1 MHFLNRQTTAIPLP
15 KLFCGSEI
23 YMDRAISIII
33 IVISP
38 VILPKN
44 DYVSKRKNK
53 HRNRKFPESSKK
65 SLTGS
70 RRRLNNFQSDNDQSD
85 VVVLFWF
92 EMFQGSQVARD
103 LARSVNLKSRNFFE
117 FCLLISLLFTLII
130 CEPCWIFDKIKSHPS
145 PKVPSSPTSIRFF
158 IASLWSIHPECPA
171 RGCPRMSNTPCLPCL
186 YNRRFPTSTIKQ
198 TPATP
203 GFMNNVYVRRKGW
216 CSGK

>member
-1 MHFLNRQTTAIPLP
+1 MQAAADMHILNRQTTAILLP

-53 HRNRKFPESSKK
+53 HRKRKFPESSKK

-103 LARSVNLKSRNFFE
+103 LARSVNLKSRNFCE

-130 CEPCWIFDKIKSHPS
+130 CEPCWIFDKIKSPHQVDQVHQVEHQS
-145 PKVPSSPTSIRFF
+145 DFLLQASDRSIQNVRLEDVP
-158 IASLWSIHPECPA
+158 
-171 RGCPRMSNTPCLPCL
+171 GCQTRPV
-186 YNRRFPTSTIKQ
+186 STIGAFQ
-198 TPATP
+198 
-203 GFMNNVYVRRKGW
+203 RRQ
-216 CSGK
+216 